1 MIPMDVIGGEIMMLQ
16 DVLYTEIALL
26 EKMGRQPRIVVIAR
40 ILR

>member
-1 MIPMDVIGGEIMMLQ
+1 MDVIGGEIMMLQ

-26 EKMGRQPRIVVIAR
+26 EPRIVVIAR